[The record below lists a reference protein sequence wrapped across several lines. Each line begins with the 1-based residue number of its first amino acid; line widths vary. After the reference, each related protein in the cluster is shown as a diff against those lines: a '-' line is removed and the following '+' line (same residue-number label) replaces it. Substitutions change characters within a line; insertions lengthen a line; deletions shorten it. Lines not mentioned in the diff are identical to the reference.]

1 MGVSP
6 EILEDLRNRS
16 CDVYTLFFKFSVYI
30 SFAKIFQKSGILQY
44 CLLVLPVLFSE
55 RLKSVTQSWIKEF
68 YSHSDFLVLLQF
80 NESASAVKKL
90 DWTKYFLAVEKGI
103 LLKQTTFITFWL
115 PTREEEIM

>member
-30 SFAKIFQKSGILQY
+30 SFAKIFQKSGIFQY

-55 RLKSVTQSWIKEF
+55 RLKNVTQS
-68 YSHSDFLVLLQF
+68 
-80 NESASAVKKL
+80 
-90 DWTKYFLAVEKGI
+90 
-103 LLKQTTFITFWL
+103 
-115 PTREEEIM
+115 